1 MRGRYHMMD
10 WELEKWKQELS
21 GVIARLSCN
30 KQHQE
35 DFTHL
40 DICPANIEKTLE
52 EMGWESDEQD
62 ENGWQNDCWIY
73 FSNEDYDFVLVL
85 YYCGYT
91 FELKL
96 YRADSDD

>member
-21 GVIARLSCN
+21 GVITRLSCN

-40 DICPANIEKTLE
+40 DVCPANIADVLRK
-52 EMGWESDEQD
+52 MGWDWEEQED
-62 ENGWQNDCWIY
+62 NGWEHDTWIY